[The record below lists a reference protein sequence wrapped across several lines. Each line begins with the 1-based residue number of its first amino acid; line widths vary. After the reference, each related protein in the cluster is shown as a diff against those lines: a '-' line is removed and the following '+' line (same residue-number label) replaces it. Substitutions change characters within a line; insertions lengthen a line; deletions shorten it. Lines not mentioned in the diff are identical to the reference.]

1 MATGDYCSNTGCS
14 HEFDKPSF
22 AEILARK
29 RECPACGAI
38 NYVSDDL
45 GTALDE
51 AFAKVAAGT
60 TVPQEMR
67 KTASQVSAENLADTI
82 TAIRE
87 KLGTNSSR
95 FSGTSANTSAKPRNA
110 CAAGQEA
117 NTAPKFVGTLIYQIG
132 DVAAIRLTDGT
143 TLPTG
148 LYTVLLTKED

>member
-1 MATGDYCSNTGCS
+1 MTTGAYCNNADCS

-60 TVPQEMR
+60 TVPQEAHE
-67 KTASQVSAENLADTI
+67 TAV
-82 TAIRE
+82 
-87 KLGTNSSR
+87 
-95 FSGTSANTSAKPRNA
+95 
-110 CAAGQEA
+110 EA
-117 NTAPKFVGTLIYQIG
+117 NTAPKFVGILLYQIG
-132 DVAAIRLTDGT
+132 DVAAIRLPAGVA
-143 TLPTG
+143 LPTG

>member
-1 MATGDYCSNTGCS
+1 MTTGAYCDNASCS

-51 AFAKVAAGT
+51 AFAKVIELIGAKSKLDEAETHLYDSHSNAAIIYS
-60 TVPQEMR
+60 VPSYMR
-67 KTASQVSAENLADTI
+67 QQSDL
-82 TAIRE
+82 
-87 KLGTNSSR
+87 
-95 FSGTSANTSAKPRNA
+95 SGGETDCNV
-110 CAAGQEA
+110 AAGQEA

-132 DVAAIRLTDGT
+132 NVAAIRLPVGV

>member
-1 MATGDYCSNTGCS
+1 MTTGAYCNNADCS

-29 RECPACGAI
+29 RKCPACGNV

-67 KTASQVSAENLADTI
+67 KTAVETNAAPKRI
-82 TAIRE
+82 I
-87 KLGTNSSR
+87 GTLVCS
-95 FSGTSANTSAKPRNA
+95 
-110 CAAGQEA
+110 AAGIVKLHL
-117 NTAPKFVGTLIYQIG
+117 P
-132 DVAAIRLTDGT
+132 DGT
-143 TLPTG
+143 TLPPG

>member
-1 MATGDYCSNTGCS
+1 MTTGAYCNNADCS

-29 RECPACGAI
+29 RECPACGNV

-51 AFAKVAAGT
+51 AFAKVIELIGAKSKLDEAETHLYDSPANAAIIDA
-60 TVPQEMR
+60 VLSSMR
-67 KTASQVSAENLADTI
+67 QQSDVLNGALICNV
-82 TAIRE
+82 
-87 KLGTNSSR
+87 
-95 FSGTSANTSAKPRNA
+95 
-110 CAAGQEA
+110 AAGQEA

-132 DVAAIRLTDGT
+132 NVAAIRLTNGT
-143 TLPTG
+143 ILPTG